1 VIVILAA
8 AAEMSSSRFA
18 ALNAVGR
25 RSMAAHAAAKP
36 SLPAAE
42 GVKVSTA
49 ENGVLLVS
57 AESPVPGLCTLGIMG
72 KLGPRFESYDNAG
85 SSQMVRLSAGLANKE
100 FSFFGMTKNI
110 QQAGTA
116 LEVDGDREHTFFYA
130 NVLAQNVSE
139 MQDYLMGMS
148 SPHFYPWELGDISVP
163 RMKDINAGLSQC
175 TLAAELL
182 HRAAYRDSGL
192 GMSQYAPNRMIGQ
205 HNHFMLRDF
214 FSSTMASSRAALVG
228 VGIDTMHLTRMA
240 SVLQLSSEKGAA
252 DAKAQYFGGEQR
264 MDLGGGSTSVILAA
278 EVTPKEALAAEL
290 LLTAMGNGPSITYSN
305 KTGGGGKIQAAVGEL
320 GVAQKCSFSYSDSC
334 LVGASVR
341 ASGKDAGKAVQALA
355 KVLRSAAVT
364 EQELTGAKKALIMST
379 EQRASNPASLGSFI
393 GAAALSGGSVA
404 ISQTAAINSVT
415 MGDVQA
421 VAKKLASGKLSMS
434 AVGNLSTVPYLDT
447 L

>member
-1 VIVILAA
+1 
-8 AAEMSSSRFA
+8 
-18 ALNAVGR
+18 
-25 RSMAAHAAAKP
+25 MAASAVAKP

-100 FSFFGMTKNI
+100 FSFFGMTKHI
-110 QQAGTA
+110 QQAGSL

-130 NVLAQNVSE
+130 NVLDQNVSE
-139 MQDYLMGMS
+139 VADYLLALTR
-148 SPHFYPWELGDISVP
+148 PHFYPWELGDMSVP
-163 RMKDINAGLSQC
+163 RMRDINAGLSQC
-175 TLAAELL
+175 ALAADLL
-182 HRAAYRDSGL
+182 HRAAYRDRGL
-192 GMSQYAPNRMIGQ
+192 GMSQYAPNHMIGK

-214 FSSTMASSRAALVG
+214 FASTMTDSRIALVG
-228 VGIDTMHLTRMA
+228 VGVDTMHLTRMA
-240 SVLQLSSEKGAA
+240 DLLHLTKEKGPA

-264 MDLGGGSTSVILAA
+264 LDLGGGSTSVILAA

-290 LLTAMGNGPSITYSN
+290 LLTAMGNGPSITMS
-305 KTGGGGKIQAAVGEL
+305 KRSSGGGKIQAAVGEL
-320 GVAQKCSFSYSDSC
+320 GVAQKVSFSYSDSC
-334 LVGASVR
+334 LVGASVK
-341 ASGKDAGKAVQALA
+341 AGGKDAGKAVQALA

-364 EQELTGAKKALIMST
+364 EQELTGAKKALVLAS
-379 EQRASNPASLGSFI
+379 EERASNPAALGSLL
-393 GAAALSGGSVA
+393 GASALSGGAVSLGQA
-404 ISQTAAINSVT
+404 AAINSVS